1 MNERSS
7 SIYGLL
13 SLLLWILT
21 LFCILWSQASATS
34 FVLNWTDRDVSAWL
48 DGFQFWKGAFSDAT
62 QSSVANETGWEL
74 VKSHGLAKL
83 GCSGVGVAPVCGCLS
98 DAHALAVSS
107 CVGKGN
113 VAMKNCFMSSRP
125 VQFLSEMSYGSRPYL
140 MLFQINSFGALA
152 ACVALAKSNDKPML
166 PYNLQIGVALLALVI
181 FSVLQPSVYEWIPF
195 LIFLVVQILVS
206 WLTRRDDF
214 WKTDQFYLLYGLV
227 MPLMTGMSIVMV
239 QRRDLMYIVFQ
250 MLLSYTLVFAVVCRF
265 LLCLV
270 KHELDHSI
278 QVVTLAVVLLILSLM
293 GISYNQFPYQ
303 VSDDALFRS
312 SMTSWLVLKFYLVL
326 ALFKP
331 NRAGLLLYGDLFLR
345 TVLTGV
351 MLNDL

>member
-1 MNERSS
+1 
-7 SIYGLL
+7 
-13 SLLLWILT
+13 
-21 LFCILWSQASATS
+21 
-34 FVLNWTDRDVSAWL
+34 
-48 DGFQFWKGAFSDAT
+48 
-62 QSSVANETGWEL
+62 
-74 VKSHGLAKL
+74 
-83 GCSGVGVAPVCGCLS
+83 
-98 DAHALAVSS
+98 
-107 CVGKGN
+107 
-113 VAMKNCFMSSRP
+113 
-125 VQFLSEMSYGSRPYL
+125 
-140 MLFQINSFGALA
+140 
-152 ACVALAKSNDKPML
+152 
-166 PYNLQIGVALLALVI
+166 
-181 FSVLQPSVYEWIPF
+181 
-195 LIFLVVQILVS
+195 
-206 WLTRRDDF
+206 
-214 WKTDQFYLLYGLV
+214 
-227 MPLMTGMSIVMV
+227 
-239 QRRDLMYIVFQ
+239 